1 MVKKVDTS
9 SVKLKK
15 SLEDKIEDELD
26 MKAIKDYE
34 NNLENGKDEVFTHD
48 EVKRMLSLNLN
59 INKYYE
65 YFYNTKGN

>member
-26 MKAIKDYE
+26 MKVIKEYE
-34 NNLENGKDEVFTHD
+34 KNLENGEYAVFTHD
-48 EVKRMLSLNLN
+48 EVKEMLKV
-59 INKYYE
+59 NKI
-65 YFYNTKGN
+65 

>member
-26 MKAIKDYE
+26 MKVIKEYE
-34 NNLENGKDEVFTHD
+34 KNLENGEDEVFTHD
-48 EVKRMLSLNLN
+48 EVKEMLKV
-59 INKYYE
+59 NKI
-65 YFYNTKGN
+65 

>member
-26 MKAIKDYE
+26 MKVIKEYE
-34 NNLENGKDEVFTHD
+34 KNLENGEDKVFTHD
-48 EVKRMLSLNLN
+48 EVKEMLKV
-59 INKYYE
+59 NKI
-65 YFYNTKGN
+65 